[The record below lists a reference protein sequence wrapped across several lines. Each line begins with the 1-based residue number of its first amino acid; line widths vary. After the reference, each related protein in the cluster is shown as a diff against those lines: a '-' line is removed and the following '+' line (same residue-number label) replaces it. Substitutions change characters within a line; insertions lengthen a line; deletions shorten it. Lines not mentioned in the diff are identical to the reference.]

1 MPVISSTVDVRS
13 DSYRENER
21 HYHDLKLEL
30 QEKRRI
36 ARAGGDDAARNRHT
50 QAGKMLAR
58 ERVDALLDPGS
69 PFLEV
74 CTLAGDARDSSAPL
88 GAGLITGIGMVSGR
102 ACMII
107 ANDATVKGGTYFGQ
121 TCRKH
126 VRAQQIAWQ
135 YRLPNLTLVDSGG
148 AFLPEQA
155 AIFPDSGQFGTVFH
169 QIVRQSAQ
177 GIPQIASV
185 HGACTA
191 GGAYIPALSDQTII
205 VQQQGY
211 MHLGGPEIVFAATGE
226 RVDRELLGGA
236 DMHSRVSGVTDHLAD
251 DDRHALRIMREL
263 VRDLPPQRGFVRP
276 PSVSRPPRYDPTEL
290 YGIISKDPRI
300 PTNTRE
306 ILARLVDDS
315 DFDEF
320 KPLYGS
326 TLLCGFARIHGFEVG
341 ILANQ
346 GVLFT
351 ECALKAVHFI
361 DLCCKRNIPLLFM
374 ADITGYMVG
383 RDAETGGISKAGA
396 KMITAMSSANV
407 PKYNIII
414 GNSFGAGYMGM
425 CSRPFEPTLA
435 FGWPNGR
442 AALMGPEQAATTLAM
457 VQRAKRARD
466 GIEWSAE
473 EEAAFR
479 AQIAGEFEAFQ
490 GLYNFSSHIWLD
502 DILDPVE
509 TRAVMGLALD
519 LSARTEP
526 VETRFG
532 ILRM

>member
-1 MPVISSTVDVRS
+1 MPVISSTVDTRS
-13 DSYRENER
+13 SSFKENEQ
-21 HYHDLKLEL
+21 YNLMLKSEL
-30 QEKRRI
+30 HAKRRT
-36 ARAGGDDAARNRHT
+36 ARAGGDDAAKSRHT
-50 QAGKMLAR
+50 GAGKLLAR

-69 PFLEV
+69 PFLEL
-74 CTLAGDARDSSAPL
+74 CTLAGGAADSTAPL
-88 GAGLITGIGMVSGR
+88 GAGMITGIGKVSGR

-107 ANDATVKGGTYFGQ
+107 ANDATVKGGTYFTQ

-126 VRAQQIAWQ
+126 VRAQQVAWQ
-135 YRLPNLTLVDSGG
+135 YGLPNITLVDSGG

-155 AIFPDSGQFGTVFH
+155 GIFPDAGQFGTVFH
-169 QIVRQSAQ
+169 QIVRQSAD

-191 GGAYIPALSDQTII
+191 GGAYIPALSDQTVI
-205 VQQQGY
+205 VRQQGY

-226 RVDRELLGGA
+226 RIDRETLGGA
-236 DMHSRVSGVTDHLAD
+236 DMHSRVSGVTDHLAE
-251 DDRHALRIMREL
+251 DDRDALRILREL
-263 VRDLPPQRGFVRP
+263 VRDLPGQPNFVRP
-276 PSVSRPPRYDPTEL
+276 PSPALPPRYDPNEL
-290 YGIISKDPRI
+290 YGIISKDSRI

-306 ILARLVDDS
+306 ILARLIDDS

-361 DLCCKRNIPLLFM
+361 DMCCKRNIPLLFM

-457 VQRAKRARD
+457 VQRAKRSRD
-466 GIEWSAE
+466 GEEWPAE
-473 EEAAFR
+473 EEASFR
-479 AQIAGEFEAFQ
+479 AKLAGQFEEFQ
-490 GLYNFSSHIWLD
+490 GIYNFSSHIWLD
-502 DILDPVE
+502 EIIEPVE

-519 LSARTEP
+519 LSARTP
-526 VETRFG
+526 PIETRFG
-532 ILRM
+532 VLRM

>member
-1 MPVISSTVDVRS
+1 MPVISSTIS
-13 DSYRENER
+13 DRADSFRENSEYYR
-21 HYHDLKLEL
+21 TLLQDLRG
-30 QEKRRI
+30 KRGT
-36 ARAGGDDAARNRHT
+36 ARAGGDEAARKRHVD
-50 QAGKMLAR
+50 AGKMLAR
-58 ERVDALLDPGS
+58 ERIDALLDPGS
-69 PFLEV
+69 PFLEL
-74 CTLAGDARDSSAPL
+74 CTLVGGAGDSGAPL
-88 GAGLITGIGMVSGR
+88 GAGIVTGIGMVRNR
-102 ACMII
+102 ACMVI
-107 ANDATVKGGTYFGQ
+107 ANEATVKGGTYFTQ

-135 YRLPNLTLVDSGG
+135 HGLPNLTLVDSGG

-155 AIFPDSGQFGTVFH
+155 GIFPDAGQFGTVFH
-169 QIVRQSAQ
+169 QIVRQSAD

-205 VQQQGY
+205 VRSQGY

-226 RVDRELLGGA
+226 RIDREALGGG
-236 DMHSRVSGVTDHLAD
+236 DMHSRTSGVTDHLAD
-251 DDRHALRIMREL
+251 NDQHALRIMREL
-263 VRDLPPQRGFVRP
+263 VRDLPRQAAYARP
-276 PSVSRPPRYDPTEL
+276 PAASAPPRYDPEEI
-290 YGIISKDPRI
+290 YGIISKDRRI
-300 PTNTRE
+300 PTDTRE

-315 DFDEF
+315 EFDEF
-320 KPLYGS
+320 KPLYGD

-351 ECALKAVHFI
+351 EAALKAVHFI

-383 RDAETGGISKAGA
+383 REAETGGISKAGA

-414 GNSFGAGYMGM
+414 GNSYGAGYMGM
-425 CSRPFEPTLA
+425 CSRPFEPTFA

-457 VQRAKRARD
+457 VQRAKRTRD
-466 GIEWSAE
+466 GVEWSPE

-479 AQIAGEFEAFQ
+479 APIYSEFETFQ
-490 GLYNFSSHIWLD
+490 DIYNFSSHLWLD
-502 DILDPVE
+502 DIIDPVE
-509 TRAVMGLALD
+509 TRQVMGLVLD
-519 LSARTEP
+519 LGARLP
-526 VETRFG
+526 PRETRLG
-532 ILRM
+532 VLRM